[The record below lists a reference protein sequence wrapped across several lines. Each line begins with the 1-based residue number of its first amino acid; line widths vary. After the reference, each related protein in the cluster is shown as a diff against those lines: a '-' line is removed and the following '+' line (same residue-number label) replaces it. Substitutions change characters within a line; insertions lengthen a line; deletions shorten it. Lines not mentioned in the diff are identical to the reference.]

1 MRISLIVPIY
11 NVKQYFAEFID
22 AVYRQTYKDFQVV
35 LVDDGSDDG
44 TEKLVDA
51 CASDPRCKI
60 IHKENGGVVS
70 AWKRGAM
77 EADGDFLAFADPD
90 DIPDDTMIEH
100 FQEILLRDDPDMI
113 VAGYY
118 DMYPDRTIR
127 QPPALKPVENR
138 LYTGRELDGIK
149 KNLFGNASD
158 KQKFF
163 LFFRWNKMIRKNIF
177 MDNLVWSDNRVRFGE
192 DVCATAA
199 AVYDSKSIY
208 FTDVPVYY
216 YRRRADSL
224 TTVSFNT
231 AEMENAVILLAAI
244 EKLLTEKG
252 YWNAF
257 VRYKEQA
264 WHIVYLLRKII
275 DGKAPAK
282 AKKENLALLKRH
294 TLVRD
299 FDRKAA
305 KPYITPKQY
314 YAITA
319 LKSKLYPLLLA
330 LGKKN

>member
-1 MRISLIVPIY
+1 
-11 NVKQYFAEFID
+11 
-22 AVYRQTYKDFQVV
+22 
-35 LVDDGSDDG
+35 
-44 TEKLVDA
+44 
-51 CASDPRCKI
+51 
-60 IHKENGGVVS
+60 
-70 AWKRGAM
+70 
-77 EADGDFLAFADPD
+77 
-90 DIPDDTMIEH
+90 
-100 FQEILLRDDPDMI
+100 
-113 VAGYY
+113 
-118 DMYPDRTIR
+118 
-127 QPPALKPVENR
+127 
-138 LYTGRELDGIK
+138 
-149 KNLFGNASD
+149 
-158 KQKFF
+158 
-163 LFFRWNKMIRKNIF
+163 